1 MSFSGYFSSNS
12 STLLDAQET
21 GNLTQIKFNCKKCYL
36 WWKKKAI
43 GVVVID
49 ALSKQETNY
58 YAKIIFLNASTIATS
73 AILLN
78 SVSTSF
84 PNGLGNSSLQVGHN
98 LMDHVW

>member
-1 MSFSGYFSSNS
+1 MLFMMN
-12 STLLDAQET
+12 Q
-21 GNLTQIKFNCKKCYL
+21 
-36 WWKKKAI
+36 KKAI